1 MSIVGVSLRNLELRE
16 GRPKQ
21 GRRKVTRAFKI
32 EDNLDAAITTKAK
45 KIGIT
50 PSSLI
55 SQVLRR
61 HIEWGQ
67 YIGLGTTFLTIDK
80 EIFASF
86 LEEIGEDRLVEIAR
100 SSSLV
105 SAHNFLKF
113 RYQKIN
119 FDTVMDF
126 LETLS
131 SNTNIGETNIMMDEE
146 GVGHIEINVRHSL
159 GMKWSIFLS
168 EYISGILS
176 SFLEMET
183 ETEVSQLGCTI
194 TAARSKQN

>member
-1 MSIVGVSLRNLELRE
+1 LGHLVQLEGSL
-16 GRPKQ
+16 KQ
-21 GRRKVTRAFKI
+21 GRKKVTRAFKI

-50 PSSLI
+50 PSSLV
-55 SQVLRR
+55 SQILRR

-86 LEEIGEDRLVEIAR
+86 LEETSEDRLIEIAR

-105 SAHNFLKF
+105 STHNFLKF

-119 FDTVMDF
+119 FNTVMDF

-131 SNTNIGETNIMMDEE
+131 SYSNIGETNIVMDEE
-146 GVGHIEINVRHSL
+146 NDSHLEINVRHSF

-176 SFLEMET
+176 SFLEMQT
-183 ETEVSQLGCTI
+183 NREVSQLGCTI
-194 TAARSKQN
+194 IAVRPKQN

>member
-1 MSIVGVSLRNLELRE
+1 LVLRE
-16 GRPKQ
+16 GSLKQ
-21 GRRKVTRAFKI
+21 RRKKVTRAFKI
-32 EDNLDAAITTKAK
+32 EDTLDDAITTKAK

-50 PSSLI
+50 PSSLV
-55 SQVLRR
+55 SQILRR
-61 HIEWGQ
+61 HIEWVQ
-67 YIGLGTTFLTIDK
+67 YIGMGTTFLTIDK
-80 EIFASF
+80 EIFVSF
-86 LEEIGEDRLVEIAR
+86 LEEMSEDRLVEIAR

-119 FDTVMDF
+119 FDNVMDF

-131 SNTNIGETNIMMDEE
+131 SNSNIGETNIVIDED
-146 GVGHIEINVRHSL
+146 GRNLEINVRHSL

-176 SFLEMET
+176 SFLELRA

-194 TAARSKQN
+194 TAVRPKRDTPIST

>member
-1 MSIVGVSLRNLELRE
+1 MVLRE
-16 GRPKQ
+16 GSLKQ
-21 GRRKVTRAFKI
+21 GRKKVTRAYKI
-32 EDNLDAAITTKAK
+32 EENLDAAIATKAK

-50 PSSLI
+50 PSSLV
-55 SQVLRR
+55 SQILRR

-67 YIGLGTTFLTIDK
+67 YIGIGTSFLTIDR
-80 EIFASF
+80 EIFTSF
-86 LEEIGEDRLVEIAR
+86 LDEMSEDRLIEIAR

-119 FDTVMDF
+119 FETVMDF

-131 SNTNIGETNIMMDEE
+131 SNSNIGETNILIDEDD
-146 GVGHIEINVRHSL
+146 GHLEINVRHSF

-168 EYISGILS
+168 EYLSGILS
-176 SFLEMET
+176 SFLEMQT
-183 ETEVSQLGCTI
+183 DTQVSQLGCTI
-194 TAARSKQN
+194 IAIRSKRN